1 MSLNWSTE
9 SIKYFNENPDKLWV
23 KYREGQVDEYSDI
36 NAETKSLIFGTMAVG
51 IGYIDYKNAP
61 SFYAR
66 WKLMEKLDGLYL
78 YSTWLDGE
86 SEKIYLTP
94 DVLVKHFGLSTNVS
108 KVSDK
113 EWLDKYIKSYTHE
126 VASGRRVNEYGIQ
139 DMKKTIKT
147 AKEEFENYF
156 IGIATGRD

>member
-9 SIKYFNENPDKLWV
+9 KIKYFNDNPDALWV
-23 KYREGQVDEYSDI
+23 KYREGEVEEYTDV

-78 YSTWLDGE
+78 YSTWMNGE

-94 DVLVKHFGLSTNVS
+94 DVLVKHFGLATNVG

-113 EWLDKYIKSYTHE
+113 EWLDRYHKNYALENARGNRTAPYSYSDMRNMIKE
-126 VASGRRVNEYGIQ
+126 G
-139 DMKKTIKT
+139 
-147 AKEEFENYF
+147 KEDFEEYF
-156 IGIATGRD
+156 IGIATERD

>member
-1 MSLNWSTE
+1 MALNWSTE
-9 SIKYFNENPDKLWV
+9 KVKYFNDNPDELWV
-23 KYREGQVDEYSDI
+23 KYREGEVEEYSDV
-36 NAETKSLIFGTMAVG
+36 NAETKSLIFGTMGVG

-78 YSTWLDGE
+78 YSTWMNGE

-94 DVLVKHFGLSTNVS
+94 DVLVKHFGLSTNVG

-113 EWLDKYIKSYTHE
+113 DWLDKYHKNYTLENARGKRTAAYSYADMRNMIKE
-126 VASGRRVNEYGIQ
+126 
-139 DMKKTIKT
+139 

-156 IGIATGRD
+156 IGIATEGK